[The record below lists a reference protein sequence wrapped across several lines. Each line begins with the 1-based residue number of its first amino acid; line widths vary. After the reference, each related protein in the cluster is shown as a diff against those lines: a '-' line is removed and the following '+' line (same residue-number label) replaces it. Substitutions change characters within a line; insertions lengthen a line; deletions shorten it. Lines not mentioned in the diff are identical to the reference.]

1 MFNSKAVNLPMHK
14 LSERTSH
21 SKAHLSDL
29 GYLSQSVIP
38 QLLSNKVII
47 KYVWLVAIIGFNTS
61 GIDIPI

>member
-1 MFNSKAVNLPMHK
+1 MHK

-61 GIDIPI
+61 EIDIPI